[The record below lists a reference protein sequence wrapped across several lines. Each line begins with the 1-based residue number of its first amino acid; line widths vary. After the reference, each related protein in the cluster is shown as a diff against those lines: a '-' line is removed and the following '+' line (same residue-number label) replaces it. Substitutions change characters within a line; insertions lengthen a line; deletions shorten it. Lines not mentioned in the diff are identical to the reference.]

1 MPKQISKR
9 IRNLIGG
16 AARVSQSAIETD
28 FVVNCLKNQEV
39 LLNVAEELLKQQTMQ
54 SVALARLERGL
65 NRLRADIERLEKT
78 LPERT
83 VEPRSP

>member
-1 MPKQISKR
+1 MPKQISRR
-9 IRNLIGG
+9 IRNLVGG
-16 AARVSQSAIETD
+16 VARVSQSAIETD